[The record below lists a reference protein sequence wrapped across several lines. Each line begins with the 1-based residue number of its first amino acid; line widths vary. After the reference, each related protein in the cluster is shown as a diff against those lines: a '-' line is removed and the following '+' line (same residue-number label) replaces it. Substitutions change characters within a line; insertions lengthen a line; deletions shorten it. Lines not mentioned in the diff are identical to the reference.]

1 MLLAQAASFLLD
13 TLFGLFTLAVLLR
26 FYLQLVGAPFHNPI
40 SQAVVAL
47 TNFVVRPVRRMIPS
61 LAGLDMSTLVLAFV
75 AQLLLQLATLWLK
88 DYPILVATASVF
100 AAVAGLALL
109 GLVRLSIYILLY
121 AVLIQAILSWIN
133 PHTPAA
139 PVLDSLTR
147 PLLKPLR
154 RRFSPASGL
163 DLTPLIIF
171 VAAQLL
177 ILLVVNPIESQLLHL
192 L

>member
-1 MLLAQAASFLLD
+1 MFTQAIIFLLD
-13 TLFGLFTLAVLLR
+13 TLLGLFTLSVLLR

-47 TNFVVRPVRRMIPS
+47 TNFAVRPARRVIPAWS
-61 LAGLDMSTLVLAFV
+61 GLDLSTLVLAFIS
-75 AQLLLQLATLWLK
+75 QLLLQLGTLWLRE
-88 DYPILVATASVF
+88 YPILVATG
-100 AAVAGLALL
+100 AAYAAMSGLALL
-109 GLVRLSIYILLY
+109 ALLRLSVYIFLY

-147 PLLKPLR
+147 PLLKPLQK
-154 RRFSPASGL
+154 RFGAGGGI
-163 DLTPLIIF
+163 DMTPLIIII
-171 VAAQLL
+171 AAQLL
-177 ILLVVNPIESQLLHL
+177 LILVVNPIEIQLLRL

>member
-1 MLLAQAASFLLD
+1 MFTQAIIFLLD
-13 TLFGLFTLAVLLR
+13 TLLGLFTLSVLLR

-47 TNFVVRPVRRMIPS
+47 TNFAVRPARRVIPAWS
-61 LAGLDMSTLVLAFV
+61 GLDLSTLVLAFIS
-75 AQLLLQLATLWLK
+75 QLLLQLGTLWLRE
-88 DYPILVATASVF
+88 YPILVATG
-100 AAVAGLALL
+100 AAYAAISGLALL
-109 GLVRLSIYILLY
+109 ALLRLSVYIFLY

-147 PLLKPLR
+147 PLLKPLQK
-154 RRFSPASGL
+154 RFGAGSGI
-163 DLTPLIIF
+163 DMTPLIIII
-171 VAAQLL
+171 AAQLL
-177 ILLVVNPIESQLLHL
+177 LILVVNPIEIQLLRL

>member
-1 MLLAQAASFLLD
+1 MFAQAAIFLLD
-13 TLFGLFTLAVLLR
+13 TLLGLFTLAVLLR

-47 TNFVVRPVRRMIPS
+47 TNFAVRPVRRMVPS

-75 AQLLLQLATLWLK
+75 AQLLLQVATLWLK
-88 DYPILVATASVF
+88 DYPVLVAS
-100 AAVAGLALL
+100 AAVYAAMAGLALL
-109 GLVRLSIYILLY
+109 ALVRLSIYIVLY
-121 AVLIQAILSWIN
+121 AVLIQAVLSWIN
-133 PHTPAA
+133 PYTPAA

-147 PLLKPLR
+147 PLLAPLR
-154 RRFSPASGL
+154 RRFGTFNGI
-163 DLTPLIIF
+163 DLTPLAVF

-177 ILLVVNPIESQLLHL
+177 LMLVVNPVEFQLLRL